1 MADNATLR
9 KKPSL
14 GDFGVRAE
22 DREASTVTTPKRTK
36 GQKERVAVAVRLER
50 DDWMRVHEF
59 ALHEGTSLQEL
70 IVSGLS
76 MLMQSRGLRPLDGK

>member
-14 GDFGVRAE
+14 GDFGVRTE
-22 DREASTVTTPKRTK
+22 DREANTAPKPKRTR

-50 DDWMRVHEF
+50 EDWMRVHEF

-70 IVSGLS
+70 IVSGLN
-76 MLMQSRGLRPLDGK
+76 MLMQSRGLRPLTGK